1 MSNNKI
7 FALFFTVCILMF
19 FYSCKSDS
27 DSNKLLAKVGKK
39 ELHLSD
45 IYFPENMEQSDSL
58 IFLKNNVEKWVM
70 EQLVYAEALEN
81 LSEEKKA
88 EIEKQVEKIHRN
100 MLVSAQEE
108 KIIADSLKINISDEE
123 LSEYY
128 NANSNDFKLTE
139 NIVKLMY
146 VKLNKKNSDL
156 DGFKKLLKNN
166 SSGKKA
172 ELLKKA
178 QNESLNFF
186 LEDNV
191 WLYFN
196 DILKEIPIKTEN
208 QEAFLK
214 ENKYFEVSTD
224 SIVYLVVFKDYM
236 LLNSP
241 APFIMVKDRIK
252 SIIFAMKKNNFLS
265 VYRNKLYQEASKN
278 KKIKIYID

>member
-27 DSNKLLAKVGKK
+27 NSDKLLAKVGKK

-88 EIEKQVEKIHRN
+88 EIEKQVDKIHSN

-108 KIIADSLKINISDEE
+108 KVIADSLKTNISDEE
-123 LSEYY
+123 LIEYY

-156 DGFKKLLKNN
+156 DGFKKLLKDN

-236 LLNSP
+236 LSNSP
-241 APFIMVKDRIK
+241 APFIMVKDRIE

>member
-27 DSNKLLAKVGKK
+27 NSDKLLAKVGKK

-88 EIEKQVEKIHRN
+88 EIEKQVDKIHSN

-108 KIIADSLKINISDEE
+108 KVIADSLKTNISDEE
-123 LSEYY
+123 LIEYY

-236 LLNSP
+236 LSNSP
-241 APFIMVKDRIK
+241 APFIMVKDRIE